1 MYAFA
6 TALILRTNTKSGNAF
21 ITSGLPHF
29 DVNFVWDAA
38 GYFRI
43 ALC

>member
-1 MYAFA
+1 MPPQ
-6 TALILRTNTKSGNAF
+6 RVERSAF

-29 DVNFVWDAA
+29 DVNFLWDAA
-38 GYFRI
+38 GYVRI